1 MKRFSS
7 KTDLWLLVLLV
18 LVLLIQSFVLFE
30 VLTTNTPIS
39 AKYMMIGST
48 VFVFTL
54 IGSILLRTHYTVHDD
69 QLTIACG
76 PVTWT
81 IKLSEITDVAET
93 RSPLSSPAL
102 SLDRLRIR
110 YAGRRSIM
118 VSPDDKKAFLAAIGK
133 SLS

>member
-7 KTDLWLLVLLV
+7 KIDLWLLVLLV
-18 LVLLIQSFVLFE
+18 LVLVIQSFVLFE
-30 VLTTNTPIS
+30 VLTTNTPMS

-48 VFVFTL
+48 VFVFAL

-81 IKLSEITDVAET
+81 IKLSEIAEVAET

-110 YAGRRSIM
+110 YAGRRSVMI
-118 VSPDDKKAFLAAIGK
+118 SPDDKKAFLAAIGK